1 MTRFPRSTK
10 QLPLDYMEAKES
22 CNTLQTTVGDKMTV
36 TLEEFD
42 EIFSLV
48 CQDPIE
54 HFELFGSY
62 KAGKVVVVE
71 FFAVIIVYCEAIV
84 EEKAPLLFDLFD
96 FDHSKEIF
104 QDELVLLNF
113 IRHGISLDEC
123 SKWAMDEK
131 SVMVYLAKCT
141 NTRMVYDNQIQC
153 ALMLKEI
160 YTTFVNFAQHK
171 KSKNGQRAL
180 FCPVDVY
187 EEIIQRHCSTT
198 E

>member
-1 MTRFPRSTK
+1 MG
-10 QLPLDYMEAKES
+10 
-22 CNTLQTTVGDKMTV
+22 NTLS
-36 TLEEFD
+36 LESTEPIVSD
-42 EIFSLV
+42 
-48 CQDPIE
+48 DPVP
-54 HFELFGSY
+54 
-62 KAGKVVVVE
+62 KVVVVE

-96 FDHSKEIF
+96 FDHSKEIS

-113 IRHGISLDEC
+113 TNRDRTGQISLDEC

-153 ALMLKEI
+153 NLMLKEI

-171 KSKNGQRAL
+171 KSKDGQRAL

-187 EEIIQRHCSTT
+187 EEIIQRHCSAT